1 MANLKRLT
9 NRVNDIEKWIAENGD
24 GDNMANMHYLL
35 RSLRQAGEMLQ
46 NEQMQSQQFKS
57 LVFEWM
63 KERDLGEDWD
73 KFVEEKQNAL
83 QEQETESVSVR
94 NEPEA
99 SEGVREEDAEEQKT
113 TE

>member
-9 NRVNDIEKWIAENGD
+9 DRVKNIEKWIEENGD

-73 KFVEEKQNAL
+73 AFVEEKQNAV
-83 QEQETESVSVR
+83 QEQQAEEVSVQS
-94 NEPEA
+94 EAESSEEA
-99 SEGVREEDAEEQKT
+99 SEAQEE
-113 TE
+113 

>member
-1 MANLKRLT
+1 
-9 NRVNDIEKWIAENGD
+9 
-24 GDNMANMHYLL
+24 MANMHYLL

-73 KFVEEKQNAL
+73 NFVEEKQNAI
-83 QEQETESVSVR
+83 QEQETESVPVR

-99 SEGVREEDAEEQKT
+99 SEGVREEDAKEQET

>member
-9 NRVNDIEKWIAENGD
+9 DRVKDIEKWINENGD

-73 KFVEEKQNAL
+73 NFVEEQQNAV
-83 QEQETESVSVR
+83 QEQETESVPVR
-94 NEPEA
+94 DEPET
-99 SEGVREEDAEEQKT
+99 SEGVREENAKEQET
-113 TE
+113 TK

>member
-9 NRVNDIEKWIAENGD
+9 DRVKNIEKWIEQNED
-24 GDNMANMHYLL
+24 SDTMSNMHYLL

-73 KFVEEKQNAL
+73 NFVEEKQNAI
-83 QEQETESVSVR
+83 QEQETESVPVR

-99 SEGVREEDAEEQKT
+99 SEGVREEDAKEQET